1 MYLHPLADL
10 RTGSGTALCKK
21 VKGPHPSLHLWK
33 REKEARQATLWVEDR
48 PLTAMGHSQCSLQG
62 CKKSYNHYLPV
73 QVAFIS
79 QKQPCYTLAFS
90 LYISPPCVGFAF
102 FILHVQLYTFTKN
115 SRSRWSMKNPLIPC
129 YPTVFQ
135 FPFCACAFV
144 LNSSQSPATFSSQNC
159 LVALRVLIQL
169 TASCWASTSLPPF
182 IYCYTS
188 KSHITVFSS
197 TFWVSQML
205 SGPANDEF
213 PPLVPTIC
221 F

>member
-1 MYLHPLADL
+1 
-10 RTGSGTALCKK
+10 
-21 VKGPHPSLHLWK
+21 
-33 REKEARQATLWVEDR
+33 
-48 PLTAMGHSQCSLQG
+48 
-62 CKKSYNHYLPV
+62 
-73 QVAFIS
+73 
-79 QKQPCYTLAFS
+79 
-90 LYISPPCVGFAF
+90 
-102 FILHVQLYTFTKN
+102 
-115 SRSRWSMKNPLIPC
+115 MKNPLIPC

-221 F
+221 FQEMRKIPFQSNEGFDSPNPLCLTNMGSLLFFSIKEHRRGRRTW